1 MIKKM
6 FKIPE
11 HSRFHYVPRYYDP
24 EKEELERRI
33 RLAEMEA
40 GSREEAMKKV
50 RSIKFED
57 RMRTARANDRFYA
70 RIQHQ
75 KTMSRVRFFI
85 ILNILLIITIFAI
98 YKLL

>member
-6 FKIPE
+6 FKLPD
-11 HSRFHYVPRYYDP
+11 HSKFNYEPRFYDP

-33 RLAEMEA
+33 RLARMKTD
-40 GSREEAMKKV
+40 SEEEFEKRI

-57 RMRTARANDRFYA
+57 RLRTARANDRFYA
-70 RIQHQ
+70 RVAHQ
-75 KTMSRVRFFI
+75 KTMSRVRLFI

>member
-6 FKIPE
+6 FKLPD
-11 HSRFHYVPRYYDP
+11 HSKFNYEPRYYDP

-33 RLAEMEA
+33 RLARMKA
-40 GSREEAMKKV
+40 DSEEEFEKRI

-57 RMRTARANDRFYA
+57 RLRTARANDRFYA
-70 RIQHQ
+70 RVEHQ
-75 KTMSRVRFFI
+75 KTMSRVRLFI

-98 YKLL
+98 YKLI